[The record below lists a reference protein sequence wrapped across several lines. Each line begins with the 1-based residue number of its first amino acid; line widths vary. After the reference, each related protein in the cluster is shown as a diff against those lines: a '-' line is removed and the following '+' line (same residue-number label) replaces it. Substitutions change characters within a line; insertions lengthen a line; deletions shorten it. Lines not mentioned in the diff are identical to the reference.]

1 MALKHHAAPQFFRIP
16 DPPRE
21 GAPGRPPAAGRFAAQ
36 PRIGKTW
43 VFERSQPRPG
53 ARFRPDRG
61 VPVKTVPASLG
72 TWSLR
77 V

>member
-1 MALKHHAAPQFFRIP
+1 MALKHHAAPQFFWSL

-21 GAPGRPPAAGRFAAQ
+21 GAPRRAPAVSRFAAQ

-43 VFERSQPRPG
+43 VFECSLGLEHDFQP
-53 ARFRPDRG
+53 DHG
-61 VPVKTVPASLG
+61 VPVESVPASLG
-72 TWSLR
+72 TWSGR